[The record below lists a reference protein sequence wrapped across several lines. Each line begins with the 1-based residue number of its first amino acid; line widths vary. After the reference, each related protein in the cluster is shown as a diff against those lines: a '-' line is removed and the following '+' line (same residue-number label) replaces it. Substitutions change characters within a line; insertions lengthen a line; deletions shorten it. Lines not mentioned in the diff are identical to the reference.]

1 MYATLFFEVWTPV
14 GPLFHRV
21 WQDRQLD
28 PCVTGTGR
36 RLEDMNVVPSLFGQ
50 DCVDYTVLL
59 WRSLEGLS
67 SAGWN
72 ATPGTLRHCNG
83 RFVTHG
89 CSEPRL
95 SVTHEVRTATRSRRR
110 WVASS
115 NVVRERTTRVWRAL
129 TNFGLPFSVSF
140 FNGAA
145 RFEGGVFLV

>member
-1 MYATLFFEVWTPV
+1 MYATLFLTVWTPR

-36 RLEDMNVVPSLFGQ
+36 RLEDINVVPSLFGQ
-50 DCVDYTVLL
+50 DCVDHTFLL

-83 RFVTHG
+83 RCATHG

-95 SVTHEVRTATRSRRR
+95 SVTHEVRTETPVQTSTNRSLKVRGSVV
-110 WVASS
+110 WAS
-115 NVVRERTTRVWRAL
+115 L
-129 TNFGLPFSVSF
+129 FC
-140 FNGAA
+140 
-145 RFEGGVFLV
+145 FLSQWGCPLRGRSLACLRGRSW